1 MFCDIALN
9 DHKYF
14 RVSQDTKFYLERTI
28 GNDWN
33 ELVKVV
39 YLHSIDSIASI
50 QRCMNRKDYI

>member
-33 ELVKVV
+33 ESVKVV

-50 QRCMNRKDYI
+50 